1 MSAKLPGY
9 REKIELNHT
18 LNPSS
23 YKKINFEKLK
33 LKNKGVL
40 GNLVKLNYSDENNDS
55 FVLFEKIENI
65 AFSKKN
71 LFMDTKEIN
80 EYLNLNDK
88 NYVLKKIFMK

>member
-40 GNLVKLNYSDENNDS
+40 GNLVKLNYSDENNDC
-55 FVLFEKIENI
+55 L
-65 AFSKKN
+65 
-71 LFMDTKEIN
+71 
-80 EYLNLNDK
+80 Y
-88 NYVLKKIFMK
+88 YLKKLKILHLVRKIYLWILKRLMNT